1 MVGHA
6 GGKHQ
11 PRVVA
16 PVQAVEPGGDAG
28 QEAGSSFGLPV
39 RRQRPAARYV
49 LRPQVHHV
57 EEVVIKKECEDLP
70 EAEQGEVG
78 RLLRLYYPETQTQP
92 MRISAAVSI
101 RPTSEHRTQRVSR
114 ELKC

>member
-6 GGKHQ
+6 GGKYQ
-11 PRVVA
+11 PRVVT

-39 RRQRPAARYV
+39 WWQRPAARYV
-49 LRPQVHHV
+49 LRPQVHHI

-92 MRISAAVSI
+92 LRTSAAFNTL
-101 RPTSEHRTQRVSR
+101 PTRLS
-114 ELKC
+114 